1 MLRTFFPIS
10 SVIQPEPYN
19 NAVGSGRQTL
29 LVTMGCKPHRIWTWC
44 LTPVLTLP
52 TLLSMFSPY
61 WPPFCSLNLSLG
73 GPAPGPLHWLFSLWN
88 ALPLTVLPNGY
99 LLTVRLSAK
108 MFSSQRK
115 FSGHSKES
123 LPYSIPIL
131 THALNYCTLF
141 IVLKGLIILWN
152 PHLYLFVYCFCSPIA
167 CKGHEERDFVWF
179 TSMFPASGIVPPG
192 TE

>member
-1 MLRTFFPIS
+1 MSYT
-10 SVIQPEPYN
+10 
-19 NAVGSGRQTL
+19 
-29 LVTMGCKPHRIWTWC
+29 
-44 LTPVLTLP
+44 
-52 TLLSMFSPY
+52 
-61 WPPFCSLNLSLG
+61 SLNLAYSAFHVLSILTSFLLLELVTWG
-73 GPAPGPLHWLFSLWN
+73 SCPRAFALFSLWN

-131 THALNYCTLF
+131 THALNYRTLF

-152 PHLYLFVYCFCSPIA
+152 PHLYLLVYCFCSPIA

-192 TE
+192 TEKMIKNYLLV